1 MTEDHQVLRK
11 KGRDGGIGIGDSH
24 WRPKSFSLCLRPP
37 LLFSYLGSLAM
48 AELKVLWVEGKA
60 GGGRRD
66 PKSRGTQVTLK

>member
-11 KGRDGGIGIGDSH
+11 KGRDGGLALAIHTGDL
-24 WRPKSFSLCLRPP
+24 RVFLCLRPP

-48 AELKVLWVEGKA
+48 VELKVLWVEGKA